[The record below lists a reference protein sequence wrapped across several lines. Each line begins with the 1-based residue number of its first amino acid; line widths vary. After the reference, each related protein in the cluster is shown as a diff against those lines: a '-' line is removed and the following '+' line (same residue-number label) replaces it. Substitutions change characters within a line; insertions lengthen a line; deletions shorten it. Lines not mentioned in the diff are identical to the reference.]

1 MSKLPVTVT
10 PPFLQAT
17 GLVALEKYLGLGY
30 DGSANVMVDSPNI
43 FTPLKLD
50 RGTNVATYYPENEAL
65 LSGFTYEATRKQTGN
80 KAYLMHQSSGRGN
93 VIAFA
98 EEPNYRAFMD
108 GLNILF
114 LNGVLFGPSH

>member
-1 MSKLPVTVT
+1 
-10 PPFLQAT
+10 
-17 GLVALEKYLGLGY
+17 
-30 DGSANVMVDSPNI
+30 MVDSNNI

-50 RGTNVATYYPENEAL
+50 RGTNVATYYPESEAL
-65 LSGFTYEATRKQTGN
+65 LSGFTWEASRKQMGN
-80 KAYLMHQSSGRGN
+80 KAYLMHQPTGRGH

-98 EEPNYRAFMD
+98 EDPNYRAFMD